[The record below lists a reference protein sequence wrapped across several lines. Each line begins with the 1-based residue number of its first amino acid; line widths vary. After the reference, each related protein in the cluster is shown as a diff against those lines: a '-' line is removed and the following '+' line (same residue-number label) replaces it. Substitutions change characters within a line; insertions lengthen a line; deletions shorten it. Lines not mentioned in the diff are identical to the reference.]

1 MALTNLDKDTTTRL
15 FQMLSLNEN
24 NDIEIIKKN
33 YSSYSKLELLA
44 KQISFLQQEASE
56 IINDCKLND
65 KLHNISMMSKKVP
78 GKYYYHYIINN
89 KDVLSIIAPD
99 EWNTYDLFLE
109 KYLYNFDGLFYKS
122 KD

>member
-1 MALTNLDKDTTTRL
+1 
-15 FQMLSLNEN
+15 MLLLNEN

-33 YSSYSKLELLA
+33 YSCYSKLELLA

-56 IINDCKLND
+56 IINDSKLND
-65 KLHNISMMSKKVP
+65 KLHNIPMMSKKVP
-78 GKYYYHYIINN
+78 GKHYYHYMINN

-99 EWNTYDLFLE
+99 EWNTYDLFLG
-109 KYLYNFDGLFYKS
+109 KYLYNFDGLFNKS